1 MARLTYVRLTIA
13 VAVLVK
19 VVAYAVYGPVFWPDS
34 ADYVDYADRLLRD
47 STWIDSVGAGNPAM
61 PLMIMRMIGYPLIIA
76 ITKLLAGNGFA
87 SLLIFA
93 QCVASLGATV
103 SLYALARR
111 LLGSEGAAATIAIV
125 FAVSLAVKLDL
136 SVLPDSLFTSLFII
150 LLSAIGSALL
160 SERRFGFGRALSFGV
175 GVAVLILLRAN
186 GMFVA
191 LALAPLAIAAIHL
204 GREGWGGR
212 VLLIAALVVPP
223 VVTID
228 AYRAW
233 NEHRAGTKFLS
244 VGGSHVFMQPLF
256 KMVRAGTDPFDGN
269 GVVDRMVRKYGGAF
283 RFQDIG
289 PVLGALHR
297 EARLTPHQIARAT
310 FAKYREAALAY
321 PVALAGVAL
330 RNYHVKAVLG
340 LVNPVT
346 TAVEIHQTVVEE
358 PVFPPIGQVID
369 DPFGVLDAQTLPL
382 ALAYAGFGL
391 ISLAAFVV
399 FLLGTPALALRRWR
413 GGGGVDRELLAVA
426 GLWFTYV
433 AVAAMYSAVHLELR
447 YIVCVWPIPSLLGLY
462 VWRAMRAG

>member
-1 MARLTYVRLTIA
+1 MARLTSFRLAIA

-47 STWIDSVGAGNPAM
+47 SSWIDSVGAGNPAM

-76 ITKLLAGNGFA
+76 ITKLLAGDGFA

-111 LLGSEGAAATIAIV
+111 LFGSDGAAATIAIV

-136 SVLPDSLFTSLFII
+136 SVLPDSLFTSLFVT
-150 LLSAIGSALL
+150 LLSAIGSELL
-160 SERRFGFGRALSFGV
+160 SERRFGFGRALLFGI

-223 VVTID
+223 VAAID

-244 VGGSHVFMQPLF
+244 V
-256 KMVRAGTDPFDGN
+256 
-269 GVVDRMVRKYGGAF
+269 
-283 RFQDIG
+283 
-289 PVLGALHR
+289 
-297 EARLTPHQIARAT
+297 
-310 FAKYREAALAY
+310 
-321 PVALAGVAL
+321 
-330 RNYHVKAVLG
+330 
-340 LVNPVT
+340 
-346 TAVEIHQTVVEE
+346 
-358 PVFPPIGQVID
+358 
-369 DPFGVLDAQTLPL
+369 
-382 ALAYAGFGL
+382 
-391 ISLAAFVV
+391 
-399 FLLGTPALALRRWR
+399 
-413 GGGGVDRELLAVA
+413 
-426 GLWFTYV
+426 
-433 AVAAMYSAVHLELR
+433 
-447 YIVCVWPIPSLLGLY
+447 
-462 VWRAMRAG
+462 